1 MRIPLALPSLFLTAL
16 VLPAALPAQIA
27 PKSEPTAPPG
37 PVNVR
42 VEPRPSG
49 DYELDRAREDIRDGR
64 KSGTL
69 SRKQARA
76 LRREADRA
84 DAQADRSARDGLSYS
99 EQREID
105 MQGRALQSLTQA
117 QRSQPG
123 GKRP

>member
-16 VLPAALPAQIA
+16 TLPATLSAQIA

-105 MQGRALQSLTQA
+105 MQGRALQSLTEA

>member
-1 MRIPLALPSLFLTAL
+1 MRIPLALPSLFLIAL
-16 VLPAALPAQIA
+16 ALPATLPAQIA
-27 PKSEPTAPPG
+27 PKEKPTATPG

-64 KSGTL
+64 KSGAL
-69 SRKQARA
+69 SKKQARA

-105 MQGRALQSLTQA
+105 MQGRALQSLTEA
-117 QRSQPG
+117 QRSHPG

>member
-1 MRIPLALPSLFLTAL
+1 MRITLALPSLFLTAL
-16 VLPAALPAQIA
+16 ALPAALPAQIA
-27 PKSEPTAPPG
+27 RKTEPTAPPG

-69 SRKQARA
+69 SRKQART

-105 MQGRALQSLTQA
+105 MQGRALQSLTEA

>member
-1 MRIPLALPSLFLTAL
+1 MRIPLALPCLFLTAL
-16 VLPAALPAQIA
+16 ALPATLSAQIA
-27 PKSEPTAPPG
+27 PRTEPTAPPG

-42 VEPRPSG
+42 VEPQPSG
-49 DYELDRAREDIRDGR
+49 DYELDRAREGIRDGR

-69 SRKQARA
+69 SKKQARA

-105 MQGRALQSLTQA
+105 MQGRALQSVTQA

>member
-1 MRIPLALPSLFLTAL
+1 MRIPLALPSLFLIAL
-16 VLPAALPAQIA
+16 ALPAPLSAQIA
-27 PKSEPTAPPG
+27 PKTEPTATPG

-105 MQGRALQSLTQA
+105 MQGRALQSLTEA

>member
-16 VLPAALPAQIA
+16 ALPAALPAQIA
-27 PKSEPTAPPG
+27 PQTEPTAPPG

-49 DYELDRAREDIRDGR
+49 DYELDRARQDIRDGR

-69 SRKQARA
+69 SKKQARA

-99 EQREID
+99 EQRQID
-105 MQGRALQSLTQA
+105 MQGRALQSLTEA

>member
-16 VLPAALPAQIA
+16 ALPAALSAQIA
-27 PKSEPTAPPG
+27 PKTEPTAAPG

-69 SRKQARA
+69 SKKQARA

-84 DAQADRSARDGLSYS
+84 DAQSDRSARDGLSYS

-105 MQGRALQSLTQA
+105 MQGRALQSLTEA

>member
-1 MRIPLALPSLFLTAL
+1 MRIPLALPSLFMIAL
-16 VLPAALPAQIA
+16 ALPATLPAQIA
-27 PKSEPTAPPG
+27 PKTEPTPTPG

-42 VEPRPSG
+42 VEPRPAG
-49 DYELDRAREDIRDGR
+49 DYELDRARQDIRDGR

-105 MQGRALQSLTQA
+105 MQGRALQSLTEA
-117 QRSQPG
+117 QRSHPG

>member
-16 VLPAALPAQIA
+16 ALPAALPAQIA
-27 PKSEPTAPPG
+27 RKTEPTAPPG

-49 DYELDRAREDIRDGR
+49 DYELERARQDIRDGR

-105 MQGRALQSLTQA
+105 MQGRALQSLTEA

>member
-16 VLPAALPAQIA
+16 ALPAALPAQIA
-27 PKSEPTAPPG
+27 RKTEPTAPPG

-49 DYELDRAREDIRDGR
+49 DYELERARQDIRDGR

-105 MQGRALQSLTQA
+105 MQGRALQSLTEA

-123 GKRP
+123 RKRP